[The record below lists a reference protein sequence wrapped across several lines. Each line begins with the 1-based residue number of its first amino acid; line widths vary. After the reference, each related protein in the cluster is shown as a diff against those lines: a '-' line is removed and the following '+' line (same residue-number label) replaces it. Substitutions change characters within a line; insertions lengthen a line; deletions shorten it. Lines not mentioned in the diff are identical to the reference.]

1 MDVHRFEKI
10 WFALSLVL
18 IVAWISTVAYGAI
31 GPGVEMV
38 DDSGGTVDA
47 EDPTASEN
55 FEEPGVYKTGDATF
69 DVYVEAAQFQ
79 FSPGTQESIRLPA
92 GSTVTFYVTS
102 TDVIHGFQVAG
113 TNVNTMVI
121 PGQVTEMTVEFDEP
135 ATYGIVCNEYCGGG
149 HHTMEGKL
157 EVVPGSQFNESEV
170 ES

>member
-1 MDVHRFEKI
+1 MDVHRFEKV
-10 WFALSLVL
+10 WFALSMVL

-47 EDPTASEN
+47 DDPTASEN
-55 FEEPGVYKTGDATF
+55 FREPGVYKTGDDQF
-69 DVYVEAAQFQ
+69 EVYVEAAQFQ
-79 FSPGTQESIRLPA
+79 FTPGTQNPIRLPTN
-92 GSTVTFYVTS
+92 STVTFYVTS
-102 TDVIHGFQVAG
+102 TDVVHGFEVAG

-157 EVVPGSQFNESEV
+157 EVVPRSEFNATEV